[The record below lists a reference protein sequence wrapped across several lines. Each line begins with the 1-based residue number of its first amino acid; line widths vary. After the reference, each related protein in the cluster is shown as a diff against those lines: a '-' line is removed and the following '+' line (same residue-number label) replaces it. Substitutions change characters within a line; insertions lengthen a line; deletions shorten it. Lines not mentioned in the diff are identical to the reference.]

1 MHGIEQE
8 EEDDDGE
15 AEPRDRAP
23 RAPRAQAGAKER
35 PATGRGGRAQRP
47 EQRRGR
53 RRRLSR
59 PADGA
64 VQRRRPGHG
73 DGSAGHDRTEPGEP
87 QMATRRPTQS
97 EIAAAKKVERQ
108 DEMDAAIA
116 SGRLVVRQMTP
127 EERAESD
134 ARRAAAQARKGKGK
148 GGARAKP
155 KAR

>member
-64 VQRRRPGHG
+64 VPRRRPGHG

-116 SGRLVVRQMTP
+116 SGRLVVRPTTP
-127 EERAESD
+127 PGRAGGA
-134 ARRAAAQARKGKGK
+134 ARRRPAAPARKG
-148 GGARAKP
+148 ARGKP
-155 KAR
+155 KGR